1 MINLQND
8 GVLQNDDHEENGRNS
23 RACGSESASELGN
36 ESNGGTLN
44 GENETN
50 KEGNGSQHIG
60 NEQIN
65 TKGTPSS
72 NPNTV
77 SPAPVQVN
85 VQYKTIKAWIGSG
98 EYSNS
103 YAGKLVHN
111 DNEANKLIHIPTVLN
126 DKGLQSVIESG
137 PWIVN
142 SKHMV
147 VQKWDPSV
155 NLDKKEPTTLPLWI
169 KIMSPPLEA
178 WSNKGMSALASRIG
192 SPLIMDAMTTRT
204 CTQGFESLGYDRVLV
219 EATIGKRLD
228 DHINVLYKN
237 KDNGEQF
244 VKKVRVEYDWKPPSC
259 SHCKVFRHFDSKCL
273 SLEPRKLAHKEVKDG
288 EGFIY
293 VGRKKR
299 YDNGE
304 KINMQNKNKPV
315 EKKHGYQKFLYDN
328 GKRGI
333 CRTIISMQRRSM
345 AIRTAISK
353 WSKGMMEYFKQK
365 RKVQYEKDKNADVIS
380 DEDTNIEL
388 DENDVYVDKTWNIRG
403 LGKLTKQ
410 NEVKNLIWNERL
422 SIYAILETHMKK
434 DRIDKVCM
442 NIFGS
447 WSWQHNESS
456 SMKGCRIT
464 VGWDCNNVKCSL
476 KNTIEQS
483 MLYNVEVL
491 SSKESFFCT
500 FIYAANKAW
509 VIMGDVNVRLN
520 LEDHSEDMSN
530 FTQDM
535 IDFQECVND
544 TELEDINSYGLHF
557 TWTKS
562 LLNPNAT
569 VIKKI
574 DRIMSN
580 QLFLS

>member
-1 MINLQND
+1 
-8 GVLQNDDHEENGRNS
+8 RNS

-85 VQYKTIKAWIGSG
+85 VQYETIKAWIASG

-103 YAGKLVHN
+103 YARKLVHN

-126 DKGLQSVIESG
+126 DKGQEFVIFDEEIVSEGTNKLIHIPTVLNDKGQEFVIFDEEIVSEGSLQSVIKSG

-147 VQKWDPSV
+147 VQKWDHSV

-178 WSNKGMSALASRIG
+178 WSNKVMSALASRIG

-204 CTQGFESLGYDRVLV
+204 CTQGFGSLGYARVLV
-219 EATIGKRLD
+219 EATTGKRLD

-244 VKKVRVEYDWKPPSC
+244 VKKVRVEYDWKSPSC

-273 SLEPRKLAHKEVKDG
+273 SLEPRKLAHEEVKDG
-288 EGFIY
+288 EGFIN

-304 KINMQNKNKPV
+304 KINKQNKNKPV

-388 DENDVYVDKTWNIRG
+388 DENDVYVDKSMTA
-403 LGKLTKQ
+403 KFMSA
-410 NEVKNLIWNERL
+410 NEV
-422 SIYAILETHMKK
+422 SA
-434 DRIDKVCM
+434 C
-442 NIFGS
+442 
-447 WSWQHNESS
+447 
-456 SMKGCRIT
+456 
-464 VGWDCNNVKCSL
+464 
-476 KNTIEQS
+476 
-483 MLYNVEVL
+483 
-491 SSKESFFCT
+491 
-500 FIYAANKAW
+500 

-520 LEDHSEDMSN
+520 LEDHSE
-530 FTQDM
+530 
-535 IDFQECVND
+535 
-544 TELEDINSYGLHF
+544 
-557 TWTKS
+557 
-562 LLNPNAT
+562 
-569 VIKKI
+569 
-574 DRIMSN
+574 
-580 QLFLS
+580 